1 MPTSAVQQS
10 MLTRGEVRVRN
21 RRVFAVIGTI
31 AAAAMIAA
39 GCGDDDGGGNGGD
52 GAGFDG
58 TLKVGAIAPLTGSLD
73 AFGGAGE
80 AAVELA
86 VAQANDALEAAGL
99 DGKVEAI
106 VEDGQST
113 ESQAATS
120 AAEKLV
126 RTDDVSCIVGEW
138 ASGST
143 EAVAESV
150 TIDEGIPLI
159 SPASTA
165 GSITDLDGV
174 YRVVPSDNL
183 QADVLA
189 AAIADDLGGKGTVSV
204 AALNNTYGTGLA
216 EAFTKAAT
224 DAGLTVNDPVLIA
237 EAAKQL
243 DTEAGTLVEGSPDA
257 FVVIAY
263 PGEWTVLGPALA
275 RTGKWDAAKTWGTD
289 GLRDEGLAGEK
300 ANAGMR
306 GTAPATDETSELAT
320 AFQDLWDEEVDV
332 DRALFDSGNFDAT
345 LLCVLAAV
353 KAGSTDPGDIGDA
366 LQDVSGPG
374 GDEADFRDLESAFTM
389 LADGDDI
396 DFQGVTGPI
405 DFDENGDVTAASYDV
420 WTFEGGKLATTETVE
435 LGGHSE
441 GDSMEKMEGDDS
453 MEGDDAMSDDEM
465 EKMDD
470 GDAES

>member
-1 MPTSAVQQS
+1 MK
-10 MLTRGEVRVRN
+10 

-39 GCGDDDGGGNGGD
+39 GCGDDNDSGGSGGD
-52 GAGFDG
+52 GNGFDG
-58 TLKVGAIAPLTGSLD
+58 TLTVGAIAPLTGSLD

-86 VAQANDALEAAGL
+86 AALADEALEAAGL
-99 DGKVEAI
+99 DGTVEVV

-113 ESQAATS
+113 DSNAATT

-165 GSITDLDGV
+165 GSITELDGV

-189 AAIADDLGGKGTVSV
+189 SAIADDLGGEGTVSV

-216 EAFTKAAT
+216 EAFTAAAT
-224 DAGLTVNDPVLIA
+224 DAGLTVNEPVLIA

-243 DTEAGTLVEGSPDA
+243 DTEAGNLVEGSPDA

-275 RTGKWDAAKTWGTD
+275 RTGDWDAAKTWGTD
-289 GLRDEGLAGEK
+289 GLRDEGLAGEA
-300 ANAGMR
+300 ANSGMR
-306 GTAPATDETSELAT
+306 GTAPATDESSELAT
-320 AFQDLWDEEVDV
+320 AFQELWDEEVDV
-332 DRALFDSGNFDAT
+332 DRALFDNGNFDAT
-345 LLCVLAAV
+345 MLCILAAV
-353 KAGSTDPGDIGDA
+353 KAGSTDPGDIADA

-374 GDEADFRDLESAFTM
+374 GEEVDFRDLESAFEM

-405 DFDENGDVTAASYDV
+405 DFDDNGDVTAASYDV
-420 WTFEGGKLATTETVE
+420 WAFDGGELTTTDTIV
-435 LGGHSE
+435 LGGGDE
-441 GDSMEKMEGDDS
+441 GDSSEKMEDGDHS
-453 MEGDDAMSDDEM
+453 DDAMSDDEM
-465 EKMDD
+465 EKMEDED
-470 GDAES
+470 SES